1 MMSAH
6 CVRVQR
12 GTEQLVLAN
21 LKTVQA
27 AHRLVALAAHASL
40 MIVQHAHVVKMARHL
55 VLVAQMIVRHAQEE
69 IAIVR
74 HAQEEIAID
83 HRAQEV
89 SMSVRPVVVVRHL
102 DDQQKVVVVQPRVAV
117 GRVKVVVVQQRVVVV
132 RVKVVVARLLAGR
145 QRVVVGQTVMMIV
158 Q

>member
-40 MIVQHAHVVKMARHL
+40 MIVQPARVVKMAQPLDH
-55 VLVAQMIVRHAQEE
+55 VAQMIARRAQEA

-74 HAQEEIAID
+74 HVHAAQMI
-83 HRAQEV
+83 
-89 SMSVRPVVVVRHL
+89 
-102 DDQQKVVVVQPRVAV
+102 VQPRVAV
-117 GRVKVVVVQQRVVVV
+117 VRVREEVVRQRAVVAQAKVVVV
-132 RVKVVVARLLAGR
+132 RLLADQ
-145 QRVVVGQTVMMIV
+145 QRDAVGHSVMMIV

>member
-40 MIVQHAHVVKMARHL
+40 MIVQPARVVKMARHL
-55 VLVAQMIVRHAQEE
+55 VLIFGSFVR
-69 IAIVR
+69 
-74 HAQEEIAID
+74 
-83 HRAQEV
+83 
-89 SMSVRPVVVVRHL
+89 
-102 DDQQKVVVVQPRVAV
+102 QQSRRCGNPRNQF
-117 GRVKVVVVQQRVVVV
+117 R
-132 RVKVVVARLLAGR
+132 
-145 QRVVVGQTVMMIV
+145 
-158 Q
+158 